1 MTLST
6 TEQPLTARGTIYA
19 DVILPLALAQT
30 YTYRVP
36 EEFVGQLREGQRVEV
51 QFSKNKHYAG
61 IIRRLHGDM
70 PAFKT
75 KPVLSVIDV
84 EPLLTPR
91 QLRLWDWIADYYCCA
106 LGEVMTAG
114 LPSHLKMASETV
126 ITLGPM
132 FSDDVTELSEDEYLV
147 VEALTLQ
154 AELTLKDIRDILQRK
169 TVYPVIRSL
178 LDRHVI
184 FPKEELTDRYK
195 ALEVK
200 CVRFGPEFTTEAQR
214 AGAFDLVSRS
224 EKQTAVLL
232 EYIQYSRTQPYVRR
246 SDLSKRTG
254 ASDGMI
260 RAMVKK
266 GIFEFYDREVSRI
279 STDSEAP
286 EAARELSP
294 QQVGA
299 LTEIRAHHAAGRPA
313 LLHGVT
319 SSGKTRVY
327 IELMQE
333 AIAAG
338 KQVLYLLPEIALTG
352 QIIKRLQQVLG
363 DQIMVYHSRLNNMER
378 VEIWKAVL
386 TGNTS
391 VVGPRSALFLPFTA
405 LDLVVIDEE
414 HDPSY
419 KQHDP
424 NPRYNG
430 RDVAMYLAHQHGAK
444 AILGSATPSLESWE
458 NARSGKYGLVTM
470 PERFGGSVLPEIVIA
485 NTRETNDKGAH
496 HPFFTPTLLDALRKT
511 LERGEQ
517 AILFQNRRGFAPVYF
532 CPTCEYTVE
541 CVNCDVSLTYH
552 KYQHRLRCHCC
563 GYVTAPPEQCPAC
576 GELQLKLSG
585 TGTEK
590 IEDELKI
597 FLPEARIARMDLDTT
612 RGKNALGKLLD
623 QFEIGELDILVGTQ
637 MVTKGLDFERVGLV
651 GVISADQLLRFP
663 DFRADE
669 RAFQLMTQVAGRAG
683 RRGRRGQVIIQA
695 HEGSHPVITDVV
707 AGDYRNFI
715 QREKG
720 NRQQHA
726 FPPYRKMIRL
736 QLRHT
741 RRATVEEGAKLLG
754 KWLAYALGD
763 QLEGPFEPSVARLR
777 TYYLQDMVIRCAPVP
792 ARMKRIKDIIQRA
805 SDKLAQTK
813 GLSGVRVVVDV
824 DPY

>member
-6 TEQPLTARGTIYA
+6 TIQPPTARGTVFA

-36 EEFVGQLREGQRVEV
+36 EEYVGQLREGQRVEV

-61 IIRRLHGDM
+61 IIRRLHGEQ

-75 KPVLSVIDV
+75 KPIISVIDV

-91 QLRLWDWIADYYCCA
+91 QLLLWDWIADYYCCA

-114 LPSHLKMASETV
+114 LPSHLKMASETI

-178 LDRHVI
+178 LDRHLI
-184 FPKEELTDRYK
+184 FPKEELTDRYR

-200 CVRFGPEFTTEAQR
+200 CVRFGPDFKTEAQR

-232 EYIQYSRTQPYVRR
+232 EYVQYCRTQPYVRR

-254 ASDGMI
+254 TSDGVI

-266 GIFEFYDREVSRI
+266 GIFEFYEREVSRL
-279 STDSEAP
+279 SSGEEPADEAK
-286 EAARELSP
+286 ELSP
-294 QQVGA
+294 QQQRA
-299 LTEIRAHHAAGRPA
+299 LIEIRDHHTAGRPA

-386 TGNTS
+386 TGTTS

-405 LDLVVIDEE
+405 LDLVVVDEE

-430 RDVAMYLAHQHGAK
+430 RDVAMYLAHQHGAR

-496 HPFFTPTLLDALRKT
+496 HPFFTPTLLNALRKT

-532 CPTCEYTVE
+532 CPTCEYTVQ

-563 GYVTAPPEQCPAC
+563 GYVTAPPRAVPGLWGIAAQ
-576 GELQLKLSG
+576 
-585 TGTEK
+585 TEWYGHR
-590 IEDELKI
+590 ED
-597 FLPEARIARMDLDTT
+597 R
-612 RGKNALGKLLD
+612 
-623 QFEIGELDILVGTQ
+623 
-637 MVTKGLDFERVGLV
+637 
-651 GVISADQLLRFP
+651 
-663 DFRADE
+663 
-669 RAFQLMTQVAGRAG
+669 GRAQDLPA
-683 RRGRRGQVIIQA
+683 RGP
-695 HEGSHPVITDVV
+695 H
-707 AGDYRNFI
+707 
-715 QREKG
+715 
-720 NRQQHA
+720 
-726 FPPYRKMIRL
+726 
-736 QLRHT
+736 
-741 RRATVEEGAKLLG
+741 
-754 KWLAYALGD
+754 
-763 QLEGPFEPSVARLR
+763 R
-777 TYYLQDMVIRCAPVP
+777 TYGPRHHPRKERP
-792 ARMKRIKDIIQRA
+792 
-805 SDKLAQTK
+805 
-813 GLSGVRVVVDV
+813 G
-824 DPY
+824 